1 MKKIASID
9 IGANTARMTILALEP
24 TLREVASGRA
34 ITRLGEGIDSNK
46 RLLNHR
52 IEKTLDALR
61 GFLDTCRQHGEMPI
75 YAVATSAVREAA
87 NREEFLQRVKEK
99 TNLDI
104 QVIPWEEEA
113 RLTLEGVLWKI
124 SGEGKTVLTFDIG
137 GGSTEYI
144 LSRGK
149 HILKAAGTSLGV
161 VRLTEKFISRHP
173 VDPTEYQALENHLR
187 AELAGVRSRLPDE
200 AVDLMIGTA
209 GTVTTLAALDKNIY
223 PYDPLKVHGA
233 TLQKENIHKILD
245 DLKNRSLEERLQL
258 KPLERGREDLIIAG
272 TALVLQTM
280 DTFACKELT
289 VSEYGLREGI
299 ILKHLAAQKNTETG
313 LSHFFI
319 EK

>member
-9 IGANTARMTILALEP
+9 IGTNTARLTILALEP

-46 RLLNHR
+46 RLLDHR
-52 IEKTLDALR
+52 IEKTLDALC
-61 GFLDTCRQHGEMPI
+61 GFLDTCRQHGAMAI
-75 YAVATSAVREAA
+75 HAVATSAVREAA

-113 RLTLEGVLWKI
+113 RLTLEGALWKI

-144 LSRGK
+144 LSKGK

-161 VRLTEKFISRHP
+161 VRLTERFISRHP
-173 VDPTEYQALENHLR
+173 VDPLEYQALESHLQN
-187 AELAGVRSRLPDE
+187 ELAGVRSRLPDE
-200 AVDLMIGTA
+200 TVDLMIGTA
-209 GTVTTLAALDKNIY
+209 GTVTTLAALDRNIY
-223 PYDPLKVHGA
+223 PYDPLKVHGL
-233 TLQKENIHKILD
+233 TLHRESVRRILD
-245 DLKNRSLEERLQL
+245 DLKSRSLEERLQL
-258 KPLERGREDLIIAG
+258 KPLERGREDLIVAG
-272 TALVLQTM
+272 TALALPTM
-280 DTFACKELT
+280 ETFACEELT

-299 ILKHLAAQKNTETG
+299 ILRHLTA
-313 LSHFFI
+313 
-319 EK
+319 